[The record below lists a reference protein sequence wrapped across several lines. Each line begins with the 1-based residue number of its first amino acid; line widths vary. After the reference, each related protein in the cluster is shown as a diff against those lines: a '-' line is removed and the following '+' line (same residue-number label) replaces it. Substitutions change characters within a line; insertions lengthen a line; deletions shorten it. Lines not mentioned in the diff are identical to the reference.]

1 MEEMLDFYTKVLGFD
16 ITDRGDFPHPEVEGS
31 EIVFLSQ
38 VDTDHHQIAFVD
50 GLRDE
55 NPPNSVHH
63 FAFRVASLDDVK
75 QMSERVTSDGRTEGT
90 LPITH
95 GNAWSVYFSD
105 PEGNGIEVFTDS
117 PWHIEQPQ
125 AAMWDIEKN
134 NDEIQEQTRQDFESN
149 PQYGPIEDYYNK
161 RGAEL
166 KDR

>member
-1 MEEMLDFYTKVLGFD
+1 MQLKWSHTAILVRNMEEMLDFYTKVLGFD

-75 QMSERVTSDGRTEGT
+75 QMSERVTSDGSWQC
-90 LPITH
+90 LV
-95 GNAWSVYFSD
+95 S
-105 PEGNGIEVFTDS
+105 
-117 PWHIEQPQ
+117 
-125 AAMWDIEKN
+125 
-134 NDEIQEQTRQDFESN
+134 
-149 PQYGPIEDYYNK
+149 
-161 RGAEL
+161 L
-166 KDR
+166 LL